1 MSERRIQL
9 PLLKENQADEKQQ
22 RLRELVQPVI
32 ERDYRDY
39 FKEKAMDVL
48 PSVLGEKKWDTL
60 SDAEKERLADTAA
73 NRIVNMLV
81 DQFVNNLLMTYGD
94 DEVARIIEDMEAMER
109 DEKGHLIGVLVRL
122 LSGGELRWDENIARI
137 IREVA
142 ESVNVQKSFRRRL
155 RARLDLSKQEE
166 PVSEETIWV
175 GGTNIT
181 LDALVDAV
189 AMAAE
194 KLQNLASNRDELK
207 RILMEDPQYA
217 QRLYEILA
225 SIDEELKI

>member
-1 MSERRIQL
+1 
-9 PLLKENQADEKQQ
+9 
-22 RLRELVQPVI
+22 
-32 ERDYRDY
+32 
-39 FKEKAMDVL
+39 
-48 PSVLGEKKWDTL
+48 
-60 SDAEKERLADTAA
+60 
-73 NRIVNMLV
+73 MLV

>member
-32 ERDYRDY
+32 ERDYRNY

-109 DEKGHLIGVLVRL
+109 DEKGRLIGVLVRL

-181 LDALVDAV
+181 LDALVDAIV
-189 AMAAE
+189 MAAE

-217 QRLYEILA
+217 QRLYEVLA

>member
-155 RARLDLSKQEE
+155 RARLDFSKQEE

-207 RILMEDPQYA
+207 RILREDPQYA

>member
-9 PLLKENQADEKQQ
+9 PLLKENQVDEKQQ

-109 DEKGHLIGVLVRL
+109 DEKGRLIGVLVRL

-207 RILMEDPQYA
+207 RILREDPQYA

>member
-32 ERDYRDY
+32 ERDYRNY